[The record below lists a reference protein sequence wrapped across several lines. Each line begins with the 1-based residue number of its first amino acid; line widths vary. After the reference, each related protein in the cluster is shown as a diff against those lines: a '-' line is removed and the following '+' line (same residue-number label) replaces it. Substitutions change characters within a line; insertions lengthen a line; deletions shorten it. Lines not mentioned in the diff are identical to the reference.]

1 MKKPS
6 RQNPSMIARLKTA
19 KHREMI
25 DYTTEEKHKI
35 FRLVDRHDT
44 ESLKKYCRCTDRICY
59 VCRLIALREQ
69 YKAIAEKLFNIFHGM
84 KRRAKGNFQ

>member
-1 MKKPS
+1 MRRNQRGTPCQLKK
-6 RQNPSMIARLKTA
+6 IKTQ

-25 DYTTEEKHKI
+25 DYTPEEKHKI

-44 ESLKKYCRCTDRICY
+44 ESLKKYCRCTDRLCY

-69 YKAIAEKLFNIFHGM
+69 YTEIAKVIFNLSSSM
-84 KRRAKGNFQ
+84 KRRAKGYFK